1 MSPYRVR
8 SASAASASS
17 SAALCAPDATS
28 AGARSVGRRRARP
41 TVTRQSFAKERKGI
55 WGSGDRQIRRVALI
69 RRVVLL
75 PHTFTLNIT
84 TVISAPWHVS
94 HHHGDLLMR
103 CTRRAATTHFPHS
116 IATPRRSPA
125 RRAATTHFLHH
136 GDLPRGRPHTHFPP
150 RGQPSRRAC
159 ARAPHRRAAPSR
171 PEMARED
178 TTARDVRI
186 SGPLA
191 PAPPDEYRS
200 DEAAAPRRTS
210 NARATTVGVSC
221 SERASASFAARG
233 A

>member
-55 WGSGDRQIRRVALI
+55 WGSGDCQIRRVALI

-84 TVISAPWHVS
+84 TAISAPWHVS

-103 CTRRAATTHFPHS
+103 CTRRAATTRFPHS

-136 GDLPRGRPHTHFPP
+136 GDLPRGRPHTYHTAHLGVNRRDELAHARLTDEP
-150 RGQPSRRAC
+150 RPIDLRWQERTRR
-159 ARAPHRRAAPSR
+159 H
-171 PEMARED
+171 E
-178 TTARDVRI
+178 T
-186 SGPLA
+186 SG
-191 PAPPDEYRS
+191 
-200 DEAAAPRRTS
+200 
-210 NARATTVGVSC
+210 
-221 SERASASFAARG
+221 
-233 A
+233 